1 MTDLISR
8 SAAIDIINEE
18 RRFAE
23 ELRRSTFDS
32 EDRAHNMGQLGC
44 AIGLSRKI
52 KELPALDAVPVV
64 RCRDCAH
71 WKPCEVKGFEG
82 KKYCEWAGWLVG
94 ENAYCVYGEVKSNA
108 AD

>member
-1 MTDLISR
+1 MQGDLISR
-8 SAAIDIINEE
+8 SAVLNSIEDWMDDGTGDEFDRGYDFAMRRAMRIIRN
-18 RRFAE
+18 A
-23 ELRRSTFDS
+23 
-32 EDRAHNMGQLGC
+32 
-44 AIGLSRKI
+44 
-52 KELPALDAVPVV
+52 PAVDAVPVV
-64 RCRDCAH
+64 RCKDCAH